1 MIYLPYNKIQE
12 RRLPFPLRRKF
23 MKKLALGLLSLVM
36 LFSCLGLT
44 ACSGKEEY
52 SRMTVDINPS
62 IELMLDSKN
71 KVVSATALN
80 DDGSIILA
88 GETIVG
94 KKADE
99 AVEIIVEVSTETGYI
114 VKGNVEADENTVS
127 ISVSAN
133 TKNLE
138 KVKESAEKAVTDFF
152 EKHDIQGKVEH
163 VQALKT
169 DALRE
174 LAKNNSIYSE
184 EEINEMSEEQLY
196 KVIAIGRIETAQL
209 ASQAM
214 RDAYF
219 RAKEYEI
226 SLADREETA
235 KVIQAMGGLY
245 TATHALYKTA
255 LDAYSSAIVT
265 IDEWRYDTF
274 VSPDSDYQKSLQNL
288 RDKKADLLEQK
299 RLVAS
304 VDVNDQIYA
313 ELSVSLQLS
322 EEAYDKALAA
332 YEALGAELNTA
343 IETMVASLKKIE
355 AKLVEIEESFS
366 DDITEKLN
374 EKVKEIDKTLN
385 EKKDAFFEKF
395 ETEHAEDI
403 RKINGDLEAKKQ
415 ELINSVNSA
424 NANA

>member
-1 MIYLPYNKIQE
+1 
-12 RRLPFPLRRKF
+12 

-245 TATHALYKTA
+245 TATHTLYKTA
-255 LDAYSSAIVT
+255 LDSYSSAIVT
-265 IDEWRYDTF
+265 IDEWRYDTL

-332 YEALGAELNTA
+332 YEALGAELNAA
-343 IETMVASLKKIE
+343 IETMVSSLKKIE

-424 NANA
+424 DANV

>member
-88 GETIVG
+88 GETVVG

-152 EKHDIQGKVEH
+152 EKHDIQGKVEY
-163 VQALKT
+163 VEALKI

-174 LAKNNSIYSE
+174 LARNNSVYSE

-196 KVIAIGRIETAQL
+196 KVIAIGRIETAQF

-245 TATHALYKTA
+245 TATHTLYKTA
-255 LDAYSSAIVT
+255 LDAYSSAIVA
-265 IDEWRYDTF
+265 IDEWRYDTL

-304 VDVNDQIYA
+304 VNVNDQIYA

-343 IETMVASLKKIE
+343 IETMVSSLKKIE

-424 NANA
+424 NANV

>member
-88 GETIVG
+88 GETVVG

-245 TATHALYKTA
+245 TATHTLYKTA

-304 VDVNDQIYA
+304 VNVNDQIYA
-313 ELSVSLQLS
+313 ELSVSLQQS

-343 IETMVASLKKIE
+343 IETMVSSLKKIE

-424 NANA
+424 TANA

>member
-88 GETIVG
+88 GETVVG

-152 EKHDIQGKVEH
+152 EKHDIQGKVEY
-163 VQALKT
+163 VEALKM

-184 EEINEMSEEQLY
+184 EEINEIMVQL
-196 KVIAIGRIETAQL
+196 
-209 ASQAM
+209 
-214 RDAYF
+214 
-219 RAKEYEI
+219 
-226 SLADREETA
+226 
-235 KVIQAMGGLY
+235 
-245 TATHALYKTA
+245 
-255 LDAYSSAIVT
+255 
-265 IDEWRYDTF
+265 
-274 VSPDSDYQKSLQNL
+274 
-288 RDKKADLLEQK
+288 
-299 RLVAS
+299 
-304 VDVNDQIYA
+304 
-313 ELSVSLQLS
+313 
-322 EEAYDKALAA
+322 
-332 YEALGAELNTA
+332 
-343 IETMVASLKKIE
+343 
-355 AKLVEIEESFS
+355 
-366 DDITEKLN
+366 
-374 EKVKEIDKTLN
+374 
-385 EKKDAFFEKF
+385 
-395 ETEHAEDI
+395 
-403 RKINGDLEAKKQ
+403 
-415 ELINSVNSA
+415 
-424 NANA
+424 

>member
-1 MIYLPYNKIQE
+1 
-12 RRLPFPLRRKF
+12 
-23 MKKLALGLLSLVM
+23 MKKLALGLLALVM

-44 ACSGKEEY
+44 ACSGKEKY
-52 SRMTVDINPS
+52 SRMTVDVNPS

-88 GETIVG
+88 GEAVVG

-99 AVEIIVEVSTETGYI
+99 AVEIIVEASTETGYI

-133 TKNLE
+133 TKNLK

-152 EKHDIQGKVEH
+152 EKHDIRGKVEY
-163 VQALKT
+163 VEALKT

-174 LAKNNSIYSE
+174 LAKNNSVYSE

-235 KVIQAMGGLY
+235 KVIQGMGELY
-245 TATHALYKTA
+245 NATYTLYKTA
-255 LDAYSSAIVT
+255 VDAYSSAIVA
-265 IDEWRYDTF
+265 IDDWRYDTL

-299 RLVAS
+299 TLVAS
-304 VDVNDQIYA
+304 VNVNDQAYA

-322 EEAYDKALAA
+322 EEAYNKALAA

-343 IETMVASLKKIE
+343 IEKMVSALKKIE
-355 AKLVEIEESFS
+355 AELIKIEESFS

-385 EKKDAFFEKF
+385 EKKDAFFEQF
-395 ETEHAEDI
+395 EAEHGADI
-403 RKINGDLEAKKQ
+403 EKINGDLEAKKQ
-415 ELINSVNSA
+415 ELIDSVNNA
-424 NANA
+424 NANV